1 MKIDGYYIGNVCN
14 KKNNETLRKNV
25 ILASIKNT
33 SYFISLETIFNQD
46 VLDEIKSILR
56 EGEGQKNL
64 LLTMGKEAGC
74 GDYYVRNISQIE
86 NLNELSEDKINQ
98 LKSFEKFLKSN
109 ERSTILK
116 QERMR

>member
-14 KKNNETLRKNV
+14 KKNNETLRKNI

-33 SYFISLETIFNQD
+33 PYFISLETIFNQD
-46 VLDEIKSILR
+46 VLDEIRSILL
-56 EGEGQKNL
+56 EEKGQNNL

-74 GDYYVRNISQIE
+74 GDYYVCNISQIE
-86 NLNELSEDKINQ
+86 NLNELSENKVNQ

-109 ERSTILK
+109 ERSTIFK

>member
-14 KKNNETLRKNV
+14 KKNNETLRKNI

-33 SYFISLETIFNQD
+33 PYFISLETIFNQD
-46 VLDEIKSILR
+46 VLDEIRSILL
-56 EGEGQKNL
+56 EGKGQNNL

-74 GDYYVRNISQIE
+74 GDYYVCNISQIE
-86 NLNELSEDKINQ
+86 NLNELSENKVNQ

>member
-14 KKNNETLRKNV
+14 KKNNEILRKNV

-46 VLDEIKSILR
+46 VLNEIRSTLC
-56 EGEGQKNL
+56 EGNGQNNL

-86 NLNELSEDKINQ
+86 NLNKLSEDKINQ
-98 LKSFEKFLKSN
+98 LKFFEKFLKPN
-109 ERSTILK
+109 ERSTVFK